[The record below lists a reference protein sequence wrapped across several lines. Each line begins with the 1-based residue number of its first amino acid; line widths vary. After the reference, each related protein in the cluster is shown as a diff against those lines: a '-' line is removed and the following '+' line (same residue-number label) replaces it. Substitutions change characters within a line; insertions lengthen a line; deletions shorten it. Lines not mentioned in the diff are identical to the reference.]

1 MITENAIVAAVKS
14 IETAEL
20 EGEAVLLDINTGHY
34 YGLSCVGAQIISMLK
49 EPVRVSFIIEK
60 LLQEYDVDVNQ
71 LRGDIIGFLLEMK
84 DRKLIETINGEV
96 A

>member
-34 YGLSCVGAQIISMLK
+34 YGLSSVGAQIISMLK
-49 EPVRVSFIIEK
+49 EPVRVSFIVEK

>member
-34 YGLSCVGAQIISMLK
+34 YGLSSVGAQIISMLK
-49 EPVRVSFIIEK
+49 EPVRVSFIVEK
-60 LLQEYDVDVNQ
+60 LLQEYDVDANQ

>member
-34 YGLSCVGAQIISMLK
+34 YGLSTVGAQIISMLK
-49 EPVRVSFIIEK
+49 EPVRVSFIVEK